1 MKRQT
6 YLFYTVQYGS
16 VGRKWSFTWPGRNT
30 LLVDCRGKLQAD
42 AVARIIAGSL
52 KRNDNEL
59 DNLARANI
67 RDLLNRRPE
76 QD

>member
-6 YLFYTVQYGS
+6 YLFYTIQYGS
-16 VGRKWSFTWPGRNT
+16 VGHKWQFSWPGGKT
-30 LLVDCRGKLQAD
+30 LLVPCKGKLMAD
-42 AVARIIAGSL
+42 AVARIVAGSL
-52 KRNDNEL
+52 KRNENEL

-67 RDLLNRRPE
+67 RDLVYKTPE